1 MCEPTTAIALA
12 SATFSA
18 VGSIAQ
24 GQAQAAALERQA
36 ATQEANAAIARNNA
50 IAAVQAAEAEADRV
64 DRVRKIQS
72 AKATAAYAK
81 SGVEINEGTPIEVLG
96 DVAAEFELER
106 LFQIH
111 KGKVVEQDQN
121 YRAQLMQWHAGNLR
135 SSASSARSAGFMK
148 AFASIG
154 GSLLSQGFTSMAG
167 ANPTL
172 GFGASQGQLAGLG
185 YNVSTFSGYNPFGVG
200 GAFGA
205 SGLSQTAININQ
217 RALASGGAYNPF
229 LMGYE

>member
-1 MCEPTTAIALA
+1 MCDPGTAIALG
-12 SATFSA
+12 SAAFGA

-72 AKATAAYAK
+72 AKATAAYGK

-96 DVAAEFELER
+96 DVAAEFELEK

-148 AFASIG
+148 AIAGIG
-154 GSLLSQGFTSMAG
+154 TSVLSAGFSSMAA

-172 GFGASQGQLAGLG
+172 GFGASQSQLAGLG
-185 YNVSTFSGYNPFGVG
+185 YNVNTFSGSNPFGVG
-200 GAFGA
+200 GVFGA
-205 SGLSQTAININQ
+205 SGLSSQAINLNQ
-217 RALASGGAYNPF
+217 TQLARGGAYNPF

>member
-1 MCEPTTAIALA
+1 MCDPGTAIALG
-12 SATFSA
+12 SAAFGA

-72 AKATAAYAK
+72 AKATAAYGK

-96 DVAAEFELER
+96 DVAAEFELEK

-148 AFASIG
+148 AIAGIG
-154 GSLLSQGFTSMAG
+154 TSVLSAGFSSMAA

-172 GFGASQGQLAGLG
+172 GFGASQSQLAGLG
-185 YNVSTFSGYNPFGVG
+185 YDVSTFSGYNPFGVG
-200 GAFGA
+200 GAFGT
-205 SGLSQTAININQ
+205 SGLSSQATYYNT
-217 RALASGGAYNPF
+217 LGLSSG
-229 LMGYE
+229 MGYE